1 MNRCK
6 LVMDNGQTIMI
17 SISAEKFISVATNE
31 LGEMLNVFM
40 KIGDAY
46 INPTH
51 VSLILPVKQ
60 D

>member
-1 MNRCK
+1 MKRCK

-17 SISAEKFISVATNE
+17 SISAEKFISVVTDE
-31 LGEMLNVFM
+31 LGVMRNEFM

-51 VSLILPVKQ
+51 VSIIFSVEQ

>member
-1 MNRCK
+1 MDRCK

-17 SISAEKFISVATNE
+17 TVSPEKFISVATDE
-31 LGEMLNVFM
+31 LGVMRNEFI
-40 KIGDAY
+40 KIRDAY

-51 VSLILPVKQ
+51 VSFIIS